1 MKEFR
6 LVILGFI
13 IGLMLSQGFT
23 EAKVRHNYKVPCP
36 SVSPSPSVTESAI
49 LNNEL

>member
-23 EAKVRHNYKVPCP
+23 EAKIRPSYKIPCP
-36 SVSPSPSVTESAI
+36 SVSPSPTESAN